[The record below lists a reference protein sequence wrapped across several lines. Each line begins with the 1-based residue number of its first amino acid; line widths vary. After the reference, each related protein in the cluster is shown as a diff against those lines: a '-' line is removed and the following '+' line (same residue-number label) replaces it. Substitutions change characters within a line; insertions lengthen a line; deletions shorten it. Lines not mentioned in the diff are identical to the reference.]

1 MAKEFYTQKKTHGR
15 FKGNQSNI
23 RQPIGRL
30 RRSPYLFRVRLNKWE
45 NGDMYG
51 DLPDVIRPFGDDGRW
66 LVMSN
71 GFAVYPFKINGS
83 FKEGL
88 GVDISCIQC
97 AFEKPDILDVS
108 FAGYMGFPASTGN
121 VEMPTLLFTCLRN
134 GETAVVLSI
143 LDPDG
148 SGKLLYRYRKEFT
161 VIVENPALPGGG
173 FLGDVRVVG
182 VDL

>member
-88 GVDISCIQC
+88 GIDISCIQC
-97 AFEKPDILDVS
+97 AFEKPDILNVS

-148 SGKLLYRYRKEFT
+148 SGKLLYRKEFT